1 MLSNLNNNNSNST
14 PRKGCMDM
22 WNAEFLSN
30 ASYTEGNDI
39 PICFQCNGNIPV
51 DLISYD
57 DALALHKK
65 LIKKDKNYHINKY
78 VHFYIDDQKF
88 DGKEKSIWLHIK
100 ELIELLRHFD
110 GIISPDFSTNA
121 DFPDPVKRNNIYR
134 MRAIDY
140 ICQNNNIP
148 VIHNVRWGTDETWSY
163 CFDGIPLN
171 GIIAIGTVASGINKI
186 QNRPYFESGF
196 LKTIELLK
204 PHTIIIY
211 GSANYEIF
219 IKARE
224 AGINIIS
231 FPSKTS
237 LAFAKE
243 VPHE

>member
-1 MLSNLNNNNSNST
+1 
-14 PRKGCMDM
+14 
-22 WNAEFLSN
+22 
-30 ASYTEGNDI
+30 
-39 PICFQCNGNIPV
+39 
-51 DLISYD
+51 
-57 DALALHKK
+57 
-65 LIKKDKNYHINKY
+65 
-78 VHFYIDDQKF
+78 
-88 DGKEKSIWLHIK
+88 
-100 ELIELLRHFD
+100 
-110 GIISPDFSTNA
+110 
-121 DFPDPVKRNNIYR
+121 

-219 IKARE
+219 IKAKA
-224 AGINIIS
+224 AGINIIA

-237 LAFAKE
+237 LAYAKE
-243 VPHE
+243 VSHE

>member
-1 MLSNLNNNNSNST
+1 MLSNFNNNNSNST

-30 ASYTEGNDI
+30 ANYTEGNDI

-65 LIKKDKNYHINKY
+65 LIKKDINYHINKY

-110 GIISPDFSTNA
+110 GIISPDFSANA

-134 MRAIDY
+134 MRAVDY

-224 AGINIIS
+224 AGINIVA